1 MRLKNKKTI
10 LHHLIPL
17 FLLFFLAIPVYA
29 QHGLTKTA
37 DASTL
42 STYNQDVP
50 TMLGT
55 VIGAAMSLVGVVF
68 FVLSIYAGFLWM
80 TARGDETQAKK
91 ARDTLTMS
99 VIGLIIVF
107 GAYAITRFVI
117 PPTNQELLER
127 GQGPINPET
136 LRQIEAEESYCV
148 AQGGQMTEYGC
159 NADCVAQGGSMT
171 EFGCTVDCE
180 DQGGIRTPDGVCN
193 L

>member
-1 MRLKNKKTI
+1 MRLKNKKT
-10 LHHLIPL
+10 LFHHLIPL

-37 DASTL
+37 KASTL

-107 GAYAITRFVI
+107 SAYAITAFVTKQATPQNKDLPI
-117 PPTNQELLER
+117 WE
-127 GQGPINPET
+127 QGPLDEST
-136 LRQIEAEESYCV
+136 LQQLEQDCNTR
-148 AQGGQMTEYGC
+148 GGQMTE
-159 NADCVAQGGSMT
+159 
-171 EFGCTVDCE
+171 FGCE
-180 DQGGIRTPDGVCN
+180 DLMTGMIIQI
-193 L
+193 

>member
-1 MRLKNKKTI
+1 MRLKNKKT
-10 LHHLIPL
+10 LFHHLIPL

-107 GAYAITRFVI
+107 GAYAITAFVTNPQSSVSVNVCSPDSIDLSCSGKRENSVCKI
-117 PPTNQELLER
+117 PPLPGVIGST
-127 GQGPINPET
+127 ET
-136 LRQIEAEESYCV
+136 TGKCLY
-148 AQGGQMTEYGC
+148 
-159 NADCVAQGGSMT
+159 
-171 EFGCTVDCE
+171 
-180 DQGGIRTPDGVCN
+180 DQQTHWCICS
-193 L
+193 

>member
-1 MRLKNKKTI
+1 MTI
-10 LHHLIPL
+10 KPKHYSVLVFAFCAVL
-17 FLLFFLAIPVYA
+17 FLPLSTYA
-29 QHGLTKTA
+29 QHGLKRA
-37 DASTL
+37 AKASTL

-107 GAYAITRFVI
+107 SAYAITAFV
-117 PPTNQELLER
+117 TKQETPQNKDLPIWE
-127 GQGPINPET
+127 QGPLDEST
-136 LRQIEAEESYCV
+136 LQQLEQDCNTR
-148 AQGGQMTEYGC
+148 GGQMTE
-159 NADCVAQGGSMT
+159 
-171 EFGCTVDCE
+171 FGCE
-180 DQGGIRTPDGVCN
+180 DLMTGMIIQI
-193 L
+193 

>member
-1 MRLKNKKTI
+1 MRLKNKKT
-10 LHHLIPL
+10 LFHHLIPL
-17 FLLFFLAIPVYA
+17 FLLFFLAMPVYA

-91 ARDTLTMS
+91 ARETIIMAVTGL
-99 VIGLIIVF
+99 VIIL
-107 GAYAITRFVI
+107 GAYAITDFVFSSVE
-117 PPTNQELLER
+117 PPKKTSAQTNL
-127 GQGPINPET
+127 GPGDFP
-136 LRQIEAEESYCV
+136 
-148 AQGGQMTEYGC
+148 
-159 NADCVAQGGSMT
+159 
-171 EFGCTVDCE
+171 
-180 DQGGIRTPDGVCN
+180 TPD
-193 L
+193 LDQMAA

>member
-1 MRLKNKKTI
+1 MRLKNKKT
-10 LHHLIPL
+10 LFHHLIPL

-107 GAYAITRFVI
+107 SAYAITAFIFASDVSKDCSSHK
-117 PPTNQELLER
+117 TQAACEKNALACDWHDGE
-127 GQGPINPET
+127 GQYEGLPVK
-136 LRQIEAEESYCV
+136 CV
-148 AQGGQMTEYGC
+148 PA
-159 NADCVAQGGSMT
+159 AS
-171 EFGCTVDCE
+171 VDQF
-180 DQGGIRTPDGVCN
+180 DRDID

>member
-1 MRLKNKKTI
+1 MNTKPKHTI
-10 LHHLIPL
+10 VLVFAFCAVLFLPL
-17 FLLFFLAIPVYA
+17 FAHA

-107 GAYAITRFVI
+107 GAYAITAFVTPKQKI
-117 PPTNQELLER
+117 MCDNVGDRLCTNKPV
-127 GQGPINPET
+127 GFAC
-136 LRQIEAEESYCV
+136 AENKVCV
-148 AQGGQMTEYGC
+148 TS
-159 NADCVAQGGSMT
+159 D
-171 EFGCTVDCE
+171 
-180 DQGGIRTPDGVCN
+180 TPDPEEDIQFFSCDCS
-193 L
+193 

>member
-107 GAYAITRFVI
+107 GAYAITAFVTKQESTNI
-117 PPTNQELLER
+117 PYICNVGSEDKCTGRSVGFLCDESSSKTCTMR
-127 GQGPINPET
+127 NPN
-136 LRQIEAEESYCV
+136 
-148 AQGGQMTEYGC
+148 AQPENNDRILC
-159 NADCVAQGGSMT
+159 DCS
-171 EFGCTVDCE
+171 
-180 DQGGIRTPDGVCN
+180 
-193 L
+193 